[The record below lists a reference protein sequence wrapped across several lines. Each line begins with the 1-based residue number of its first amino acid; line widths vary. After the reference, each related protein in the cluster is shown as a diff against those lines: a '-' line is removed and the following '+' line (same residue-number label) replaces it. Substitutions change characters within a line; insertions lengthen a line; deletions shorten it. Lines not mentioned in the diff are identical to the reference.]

1 MRKLLSA
8 YLFSIIAFVF
18 FIVIG
23 IIFILFRNTNLA
35 STYFSIVS
43 IVIILIGMFKLVLLD
58 KDRLERQE
66 YFFDLTEGIMDLVV
80 GVVFANFYSFFFVDM
95 IIFVGF
101 ISIPICRC
109 FYSSHHLNQI
119 FIDSPKFILSISLI
133 FASNFTFQIFFM
145 IMGIIFMCIGFAIL
159 GYKIFKE
166 LKTNKEKKL
175 NEKEQV

>member
-1 MRKLLSA
+1 MRKLLST
-8 YLFSIIAFVF
+8 YLFSVIAFVF
-18 FIVIG
+18 FVVIG

-58 KDRLERQE
+58 RDRLERQE
-66 YFFDLTEGIMDLVV
+66 YFFDLAEGIMDLVV

-101 ISIPICRC
+101 IAIPICRC

-145 IMGIIFMCIGFAIL
+145 IMGIIFMCIGFVIL

-166 LKTNKEKKL
+166 LKTNKEKRL

>member
-1 MRKLLSA
+1 MRKLLST
-8 YLFSIIAFVF
+8 YLFTFVAFIF
-18 FIVIG
+18 FVVIG
-23 IIFILFRNTNLA
+23 IIFILFKNTNLA

-43 IVIILIGMFKLVLLD
+43 IAIIIIGMVKLVLLD
-58 KDRLERQE
+58 KDRLEKQE
-66 YFFDLTEGIMDLVV
+66 YYFDLAEGIMDLIV

-109 FYSSHHLNQI
+109 FYSNHHLNQI

-133 FASNFTFQIFFM
+133 FASNFTFQMFFM
-145 IMGIIFMCIGFAIL
+145 IMGIIFMCIGVIIL

-166 LKTNKEKKL
+166 VKANKERRL